1 MKRLIS
7 LVMLFSVISLAF
19 SLAPECSAA
28 MDGNIVLWL
37 QFDEGTGTVA
47 RDSSNYGNDGTIG
60 GATWVDGKYGS
71 ALLFDGVSN
80 VVEVPSTDE
89 LQLSDQGLTIA
100 CWFKTTE
107 TSNSDL
113 LLIEKGAWGTGEYG
127 LSYPGYANNKVRF
140 QLFEIFGK
148 ESNQI
153 DSTSGVPELSDD
165 EWHHTAG
172 VYDAVNHNFKVYVDG
187 ILETE
192 QDAADHVFTSD
203 NESVFIGS
211 RNNAGNW
218 YAGAIDDLLIAKVA
232 LTESEINSY
241 VDGSVVV
248 TAVSLAGKLATKWG
262 SIKNY

>member
-1 MKRLIS
+1 M
-7 LVMLFSVISLAF
+7 
-19 SLAPECSAA
+19 
-28 MDGNIVLWL
+28 
-37 QFDEGTGTVA
+37 
-47 RDSSNYGNDGTIG
+47 
-60 GATWVDGKYGS
+60 DGKYGS

-80 VVEVPSTDE
+80 DVEVASTDE

-107 TSNSDL
+107 QTNSDL

-140 QLFEIFGK
+140 QLFEIFGQ
-148 ESNQI
+148 ETNQI

-165 EWHHTAG
+165 EWHYVAG

-187 ILETE
+187 ILEVE

-203 NESVFIGS
+203 DESVFVGS

-218 YAGAIDDLLIAKVA
+218 YAGAIDELLIAKVA
-232 LTESEINSY
+232 LTESEIKSY
-241 VDGSVVV
+241 MDDSVVV
-248 TAVSLAGKLATKWG
+248 TAVGPNGKLAAKWG
-262 SIKNY
+262 NIKNY

>member
-1 MKRLIS
+1 
-7 LVMLFSVISLAF
+7 MLFSVISLAF
-19 SLAPECSAA
+19 SFVPQCCAA
-28 MDGNIVLWL
+28 ADDNIVLWL
-37 QFDEGTGTVA
+37 QFDEGTGTLA
-47 RDSSNYGNDGTIG
+47 KDSSNYGNDGTIS

-71 ALLFDGVSN
+71 ALLLDGVSN
-80 VVEVPSTDE
+80 DVEVPSTDE
-89 LQLSDQGLTIA
+89 LQLSDQGLSIA

-107 TSNSDL
+107 QTNSDL

-148 ESNQI
+148 ETNQI

-165 EWHHTAG
+165 EWHHVAG

-187 ILETE
+187 ILEVE

-203 NESVFIGS
+203 DESVFIGS

-218 YAGAIDDLLIAKVA
+218 YAGAIDELLIAKVA
-232 LTESEINSY
+232 LTESEIKSY
-241 VDGSVVV
+241 MDDSVAV
-248 TAVSLAGKLATKWG
+248 TAVGLTGKLATKWG
-262 SIKNY
+262 NIKNY